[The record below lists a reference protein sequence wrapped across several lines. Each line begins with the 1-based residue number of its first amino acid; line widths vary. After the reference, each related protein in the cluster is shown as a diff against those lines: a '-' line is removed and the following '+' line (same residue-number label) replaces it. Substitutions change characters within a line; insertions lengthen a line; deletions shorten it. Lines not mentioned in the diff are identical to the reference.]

1 MEYYQEKT
9 KKMLAEA
16 YRPQLTKAIMQQ
28 HREQT
33 LETLDQLE
41 EWVCEKRDP
50 SFDMLSHDEDR
61 VETQMLPQ

>member
-50 SFDMLSHDEDR
+50 SFDMLS
-61 VETQMLPQ
+61 